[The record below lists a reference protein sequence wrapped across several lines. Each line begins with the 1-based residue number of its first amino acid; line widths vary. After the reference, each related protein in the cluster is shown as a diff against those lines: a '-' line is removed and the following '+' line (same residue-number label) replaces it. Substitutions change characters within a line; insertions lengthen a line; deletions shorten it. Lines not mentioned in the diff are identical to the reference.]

1 MQSYIIRKAPKLH
14 QEYQEVARI
23 TVDDEGKLSY
33 EMLVIDNEVERMLA
47 EAQIASG
54 LYCRAMFVEEK
65 DGVAVTGQR
74 ETFVKTTDSDFL
86 EAIEANLKTGLVD
99 RD

>member
-1 MQSYIIRKAPKLH
+1 MQSYIIRKSPRPH
-14 QEYQEVARI
+14 QERQEVARI
-23 TVDDEGKLSY
+23 NVDDEGKLSY
-33 EMLVIDNEVERMLA
+33 EMLVIDNDIKRMLA

-65 DGVAVTGQR
+65 DGAAVTGQR
-74 ETFVKTTDSDFL
+74 ETFVKTTDADFL
-86 EAIEANLKTGLVD
+86 EAIEANLKAGLVD